1 MLSSTFT
8 VVFRIHQVTNR
19 ARGVWSLET
28 GSNMSITCS
37 SPSKLNDY
45 AWERTSHTFRA
56 SNLQMSRRKFPTIKQ
71 QLMMVYSL
79 AGL

>member
-56 SNLQMSRRKFPTIKQ
+56 SKFANVQAKISYNKTT
-71 QLMMVYSL
+71 VND
-79 AGL
+79 GLFARWT